1 MPAER
6 RNSYIRVA
14 REVEPTP
21 HVENFLRRLDDYAL
35 EFLPDWSRT
44 GRRLART
51 IDELKHEGID
61 PQIKEVKSS
70 AISRRDVN
78 NLRATLY
85 EYRQPA
91 TKDGKFRLM
100 HRLTGLAQL
109 DLMDLTP
116 ETNSEP
122 LRVTSSYII
131 ESTSRTHFSSRTR
144 WEFSLVIDDG
154 PELRQVQQEAREL
167 QRISGVPVGHRGLYA
182 VREPEQAAVDEAGIV
197 PLFTVERWAGKLAL
211 NEFVERI
218 NLDGVGAPLVNMNLL
233 LPELDVK
240 SR

>member
-1 MPAER
+1 MSAER

-51 IDELKHEGID
+51 MEELKHEGIE
-61 PQIKEVKSS
+61 PQMKEVRTS

-91 TKDGKFRLM
+91 TKDGKFKLM

-109 DLMDLTP
+109 DLGNLVP
-116 ETNSEP
+116 EASPEP

-131 ESTSRTHFSSRTR
+131 DSTSRTHFSSRTR
-144 WEFSLVIDDG
+144 WEFSLVIDEG
-154 PELRQVQQEAREL
+154 PELRRIQQESREL
-167 QRISGVPVGHRGLYA
+167 QRISGMQVNQRSLYA
-182 VREPEQAAVDEAGIV
+182 VREPEQAAVDEAGII
-197 PLFTVERWAGKLAL
+197 PLFTVQRWVGKLAL

-218 NLDGVGAPLVNMNLL
+218 NLDGVGAPIVNMNLL